1 MERGRWLPQAA
12 KKDDRLSR
20 WINRVRA
27 ERGMNKATVALANKL
42 ARMGWAVLAHKTVY
56 QAA

>member
-1 MERGRWLPQAA
+1 MVTRAA